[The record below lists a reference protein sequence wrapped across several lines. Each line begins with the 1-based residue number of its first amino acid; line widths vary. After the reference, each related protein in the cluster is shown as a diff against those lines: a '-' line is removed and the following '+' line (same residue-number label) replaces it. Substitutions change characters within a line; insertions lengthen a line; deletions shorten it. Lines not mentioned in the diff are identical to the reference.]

1 MESRIDSSIRSYIK
15 HYSCKFSYKSHKL
28 YPLDIAHTQ
37 YMQSEAHTS
46 KKIERYFLEI
56 AWGAEYTEQMTQA
69 IRWLQDEIAERM
81 LQKLDIVKLDV
92 KAALLVPAFP
102 GKYLSAI
109 TKRFPGVRIDSV
121 YEEDLSGISS
131 FSFKASLFRRRIFNG
146 AQNCSLEDYL
156 KSGKLALPDNSVDFI
171 FSDLL
176 LQDLADPRHFLQE
189 CWRVLK
195 EGGLFSF
202 SYLGPDTGKEL
213 RSVDSDIVKLKNLLS
228 PWDMHDMGDALLGE
242 RFSDPVM
249 DMEFL
254 NLGYE
259 SDVLLLADAGA
270 LKLIESAPTNTLEKG
285 LLPQKLTLEVVYGHA
300 WAIGKQL
307 ARVQDNVAYID
318 VNQIGRK
325 SR

>member
-146 AQNCSLEDYL
+146 AQNCSLENYL

-307 ARVQDNVAYID
+307 ARVKDNVAYID